1 MSCTRRSPH
10 VVPHPLTTPVSTIN
24 RSAGMQKAGVPA
36 ETRTLNP
43 LLRRPTPALALLNKL
58 TVSELAKLSN
68 VSKSYISQV
77 KNGKCPPSKKLLQA
91 LIDSKH
97 VKKPEHDYIRLFL
110 ESREAIGCGEGTMS
124 FYRERLTGF
133 TESVLVY
140 WRALQHDVECYLNS
154 IPPIGTGL
162 VRAIAHIGCCGPSTS
177 GWRPGID
184 YLTPW
189 PISERQ
195 SSASRYCLP

>member
-10 VVPHPLTTPVSTIN
+10 IVPDPLTTPVSTLTC
-24 RSAGMQKAGVPA
+24 SAGIQESGVPA
-36 ETRTLNP
+36 GTRTRNL
-43 LLRRPTPALALLNKL
+43 LLRRTTPALALLNKL

-68 VSKSYISQV
+68 VFKSYISQV

-124 FYRERLTGF
+124 F
-133 TESVLVY
+133 
-140 WRALQHDVECYLNS
+140 
-154 IPPIGTGL
+154 
-162 VRAIAHIGCCGPSTS
+162 
-177 GWRPGID
+177 
-184 YLTPW
+184 
-189 PISERQ
+189 
-195 SSASRYCLP
+195 

>member
-1 MSCTRRSPH
+1 
-10 VVPHPLTTPVSTIN
+10 
-24 RSAGMQKAGVPA
+24 MQKAGVPA

-58 TVSELAKLSN
+58 TVSQLAKLSN

-124 FYRERLTGF
+124 F
-133 TESVLVY
+133 
-140 WRALQHDVECYLNS
+140 
-154 IPPIGTGL
+154 
-162 VRAIAHIGCCGPSTS
+162 
-177 GWRPGID
+177 
-184 YLTPW
+184 
-189 PISERQ
+189 
-195 SSASRYCLP
+195 